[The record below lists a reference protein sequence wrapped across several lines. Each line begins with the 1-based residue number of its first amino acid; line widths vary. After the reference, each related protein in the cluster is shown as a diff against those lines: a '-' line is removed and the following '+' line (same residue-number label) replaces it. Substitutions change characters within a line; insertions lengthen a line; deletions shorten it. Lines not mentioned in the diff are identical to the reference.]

1 MIREK
6 VNFNTEWL
14 YSSKDY
20 TDGELKDFQEA
31 EFEQVSIPHANTLLT
46 RHKGPDFQE
55 QIESCRFISWY
66 RRHFILDESYKEKRI
81 FIEFEGVANA
91 AKIYVNE
98 KYIGEQDRKS
108 VV

>member
-1 MIREK
+1 MKKLILFQEVYAMIREK

-20 TDGELKDFQEA
+20 TDGELKNFQEA

-55 QIESCRFISWY
+55 QIESYRFISWY
-66 RRHFILDESYKEKRI
+66 RRHFILDESYKEK
-81 FIEFEGVANA
+81 EFLLNLRVL
-91 AKIYVNE
+91 
-98 KYIGEQDRKS
+98 QMLQRFM
-108 VV
+108 